1 MTVDEA
7 ITLFKQVAESQIVD
21 KEDFINDCVV
31 LFLEGLTAEEAIR
44 KTRNK
49 RIRQT
54 YEKRRF
60 AEPIINDD
68 GEDVSENFYFVD
80 QSTIEHND
88 GNFVVEI
95 YRRKLKNC
103 TCRKDAET
111 ALASV
116 WAIELQQ
123 DNMEVCKSR
132 VRALFSE
139 YGYGDLDFDAV
150 FKTNFIVDDALKVM
164 KKWSLENEINEFSLK

>member
-1 MTVDEA
+1 MSKSKFVQGEKTKSGRDRS
-7 ITLFKQVAESQIVD
+7 SQEIWTQPREVNAMCDMLPKEMFQPD
-21 KEDFINDCVV
+21 KR
-31 LFLEGLTAEEAIR
+31 FLEPSCG
-44 KTRNK
+44 
-49 RIRQT
+49 
-54 YEKRRF
+54 
-60 AEPIINDD
+60 
-68 GEDVSENFYFVD
+68 
-80 QSTIEHND
+80 D

-123 DNMEVCKSR
+123 DNMEVCKER

-139 YGYGDLDFDAV
+139 YGYADLDFEPV
-150 FKTNFIVDDALKVM
+150 FKTNFIIDDALKVM
-164 KKWSLENEINEFSLK
+164 RQWNRENEINEFKLEG

>member
-1 MTVDEA
+1 MMKTKFVQGEITKSGRKRSTQEIWTPPEIVKQMCDYLQSENKDENV
-7 ITLFKQVAESQIVD
+7 FRPEST
-21 KEDFINDCVV
+21 
-31 LFLEGLTAEEAIR
+31 FLEPTCG
-44 KTRNK
+44 
-49 RIRQT
+49 
-54 YEKRRF
+54 
-60 AEPIINDD
+60 
-68 GEDVSENFYFVD
+68 
-80 QSTIEHND
+80 D

-116 WAIELQQ
+116 CAIELQQ
-123 DNMEVCKSR
+123 DNMEVCKER

-164 KKWSLENEINEFSLK
+164 RKWQIQDKIDNFSLK

>member
-1 MTVDEA
+1 MCDYLQSENKDENV
-7 ITLFKQVAESQIVD
+7 FRPEST
-21 KEDFINDCVV
+21 
-31 LFLEGLTAEEAIR
+31 FLEPTCG
-44 KTRNK
+44 
-49 RIRQT
+49 
-54 YEKRRF
+54 
-60 AEPIINDD
+60 
-68 GEDVSENFYFVD
+68 
-80 QSTIEHND
+80 D

-95 YRRKLKNC
+95 YRRKLNNC

-123 DNMEVCKSR
+123 DNMEVCKER

-150 FKTNFIVDDALKVM
+150 FKTNFIVNDSLKVM